1 MPVPTP
7 PKFTH
12 KSQAIH
18 NFVNLLLA
26 DTLNTE
32 HRSALIIM
40 SGIQLSNVELIE
52 YAVAIDPAVVNTAIP
67 SYVEK
72 IINGIFDDLKKENPP
87 NPQ

>member
-7 PKFTH
+7 PEFTH
-12 KSQAIH
+12 ESQAIH

-26 DTLNTE
+26 DTLNAE

-40 SGIQLSNVELIE
+40 SGIKLSNVELIK

-67 SYVEK
+67 SSVEK